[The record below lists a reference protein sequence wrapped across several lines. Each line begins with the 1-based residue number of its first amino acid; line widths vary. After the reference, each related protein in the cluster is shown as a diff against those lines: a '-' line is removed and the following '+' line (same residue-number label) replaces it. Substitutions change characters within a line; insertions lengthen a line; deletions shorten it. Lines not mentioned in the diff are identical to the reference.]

1 MPKFHFR
8 IAWLYLAILIIV
20 TIIGYTLVNI
30 ANNLSPASQ
39 AKNAWEMAKLSG
51 SYSFRTDIDQRTAPV
66 PNIGNY
72 GRPAQHT
79 QLRIEGRT
87 DEATQ
92 SAELTL
98 TNITPTGESRMYIRR
113 VHGRTYVMRD
123 DGTWQPA
130 SADALVGQL
139 SGLTYLAGMKDVRL
153 QGAVGYVFGFDG
165 KAFTDHIQRLLHMDC
180 TGLPT
185 TTKHIRP
192 LSPNNYG

>member
-30 ANNLSPASQ
+30 VNNLSPASQ

-130 SADALVGQL
+130 SADSLVWQ
-139 SGLTYLAGMKDVRL
+139 
-153 QGAVGYVFGFDG
+153 
-165 KAFTDHIQRLLHMDC
+165 
-180 TGLPT
+180 
-185 TTKHIRP
+185 
-192 LSPNNYG
+192 